1 MTYEV
6 LIIGGGVAGCSA
18 AIQLAERGR
27 RVLVLEKL
35 RYPAHKLCGEFL
47 SVEVQAMF
55 ERLGVGEAVWQA
67 GARPI
72 DRTSVTT
79 TDGAVFESALP
90 GTALGLS
97 RYALDRL
104 LFEQARSVGAE
115 AQDGVAVRAVE
126 GNLDEGFSVTTTEG
140 SFAARLVLGAYG
152 KRGLLDRKLE
162 RSFLQARSPFVA
174 FKAHYEGV
182 ELPGVI
188 ELHAFPGGYCGLS
201 HVEQG
206 RINVCW
212 IGHEQTLKAAGGT
225 PQAMIEHSLMQN
237 PTLARRFR
245 AMERVTDKF
254 IAVSQITFVPK
265 GALAGDVCMIG
276 DTAGMIAPMCG
287 DGMAMALRSA
297 ELEAPLALA
306 FLEGRMTAARFRKD
320 YARAWRRE
328 FGLRMRLGRWM
339 HHAYCRP
346 AVSRL
351 SVGVVRRLPGLG
363 RWLIRKT
370 RSTTEI
376 DGGWSA
382 PPTMSESL

>member
-1 MTYEV
+1 MTYDV

-18 AIQLAERGR
+18 AIQLAERGK
-27 RVLVLEKL
+27 RVLVLEKQ

-47 SVEVQAMF
+47 SVEVLAMF
-55 ERLGVGEAVWQA
+55 ERLGVGGAVWQA

-72 DRTSVTT
+72 DHTVITT

-97 RYALDRL
+97 RYTLDRL
-104 LFEQARSVGAE
+104 LFEQARAVVAE
-115 AQDGVAVRAVE
+115 AQDGVAVRSVE
-126 GNLDEGFSVTTTEG
+126 GGLDEGFVVETAGER
-140 SFAARLVLGAYG
+140 FEARLVLGAYG
-152 KRGLLDRKLE
+152 KRGLLDRKLG

-182 ELPGVI
+182 ELPGAI

-201 HVEQG
+201 HVERG
-206 RINVCW
+206 RVNACW
-212 IGHEQTLKAAGGT
+212 IAHERTLKAAGGT
-225 PQAMIEHSLMQN
+225 PEAMIEQSLMQN
-237 PTLARRFR
+237 STLARRFQ
-245 AMERVTDKF
+245 AMERVTDRF
-254 IAVSQITFVPK
+254 VAVSQIIFVPK
-265 GALAGDVCMIG
+265 GAFAGEVCMIG

-297 ELEAPLALA
+297 ELAAPLVSA
-306 FLEGRMTAARFRKD
+306 FLEGRMTAARFREH

-346 AVSRL
+346 AVARL
-351 SVGVVRRLPGLG
+351 GVDAIRRMPVLG

-370 RSTTEI
+370 RGDHENRR
-376 DGGWSA
+376 
-382 PPTMSESL
+382 

>member
-1 MTYEV
+1 MTYDV

-27 RVLVLEKL
+27 RVLVLEKQ

-47 SVEVQAMF
+47 SVEVLAMF

-72 DRTSVTT
+72 DHTRLTT
-79 TDGAVFESALP
+79 TDGPVFESALP

-104 LFEQARSVGAE
+104 LFEQARAAGAE

-126 GNLDEGFSVTTTEG
+126 GSLDDGFEVATSEG
-140 SFAARLVLGAYG
+140 SFAARFVLGAYG
-152 KRGLLDRKLE
+152 KRDLLDRKLD
-162 RSFLQARSPFVA
+162 RPFLHARSPFVA
-174 FKAHYEGV
+174 FKAHYEGIA
-182 ELPGVI
+182 LPGVI

-201 HVEQG
+201 PVEQG
-206 RINVCW
+206 RINACW
-212 IGHEQTLKAAGGT
+212 IAHEQTLKAAGGA
-225 PQAMIEHSLMQN
+225 PAAMIERSLMQN
-237 PTLARRFR
+237 PALARRFQ
-245 AMERVTDKF
+245 AIERVTDRF
-254 IAVSQITFVPK
+254 IAVSQITFIPK
-265 GALAGDVCMIG
+265 GAFAGDVCMIG

-287 DGMAMALRSA
+287 DGMAMALRAA
-297 ELEAPLALA
+297 ELAAPRVLAC
-306 FLEGRMTAARFRKD
+306 LEGRLTTARFRED

-339 HHAYCRP
+339 HHGYCRP
-346 AVSRL
+346 AVARL
-351 SVGVVRRLPGLG
+351 GVGAVRRMPGLG

-370 RSTTEI
+370 RGDLGIVSC
-376 DGGWSA
+376 
-382 PPTMSESL
+382 